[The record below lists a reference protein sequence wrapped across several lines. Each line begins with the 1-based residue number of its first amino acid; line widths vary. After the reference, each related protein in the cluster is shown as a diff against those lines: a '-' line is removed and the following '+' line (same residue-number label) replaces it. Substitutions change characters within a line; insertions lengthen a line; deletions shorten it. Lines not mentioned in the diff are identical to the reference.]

1 MKKRKVAL
9 ITGAS
14 KRIGASIV
22 RELHHSGYNVIIHY
36 GSSAEIAHDL
46 ATSLNLQR
54 ENSATCLQGD
64 LLSIESIEALAKK
77 AVSAW
82 DGINVLVNNASS
94 FYPTSIESAT
104 EKDWD
109 NLLGSNL
116 KGPFFLTQQLLKTL
130 TSHRGCVVNIID
142 IHADKPLSNHPIY
155 CMAKAGLA
163 MMTKSLAKDLAP
175 DIRVNGVSPGA
186 ILWPE
191 TENETKE
198 KLAILEKIPLK
209 SIGETS
215 DIANTVKFLVED
227 APYITGQILTVDG
240 GRSLSM

>member
-82 DGINVLVNNASS
+82 GGINALVNNASS